1 MGLGCMM
8 LALVAQF
15 IGVPDLRPDQGTGGP
30 RVDASRLQVRG
41 GGMVDALGGR
51 MVWVRH
57 RVAR

>member
-15 IGVPDLRPDQGTGGP
+15 IGAPELRPDQGTGGP
-30 RVDASRLQVRG
+30 RVDASRLEVQRG
-41 GGMVDALGGR
+41 WMVDGLGGR
-51 MVWVRH
+51 VVWVRH